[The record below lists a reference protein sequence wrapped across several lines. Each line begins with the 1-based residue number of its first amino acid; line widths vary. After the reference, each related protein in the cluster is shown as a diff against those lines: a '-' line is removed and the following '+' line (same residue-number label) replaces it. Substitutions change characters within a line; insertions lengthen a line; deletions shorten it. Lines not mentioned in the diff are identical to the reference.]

1 MSRLYYSVLAP
12 DRKIMIAAH
21 AWWLTGDAG
30 GGAGGGGLRIYWLL
44 LQTLT
49 GLDIISSLTIQLGVL
64 MRGKTLFIEMKRWR

>member
-1 MSRLYYSVLAP
+1 
-12 DRKIMIAAH
+12 MIAAH

-49 GLDIISSLTIQLGVL
+49 GLDIISSLTLQLGVL
-64 MRGKTLFIEMKRWR
+64 MRGKTLFIEMKR

>member
-12 DRKIMIAAH
+12 DSQIMIAAH

-64 MRGKTLFIEMKRWR
+64 MRGKTLFIEMKR